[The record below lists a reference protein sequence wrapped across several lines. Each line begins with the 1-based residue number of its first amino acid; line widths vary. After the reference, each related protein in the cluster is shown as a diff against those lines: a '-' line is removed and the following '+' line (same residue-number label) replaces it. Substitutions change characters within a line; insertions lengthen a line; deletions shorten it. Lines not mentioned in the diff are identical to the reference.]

1 MNTITLPEFY
11 CPFPSRLN
19 PLAETANRHTLAWVK
34 RFNLVSDD
42 REWRRLEASKF
53 SWLAARAY
61 PDAPAEGLNIVSDW
75 NTWLFIR
82 DDQCDESGFGR
93 NPEKLA
99 HFHERLTE
107 ILIGREPSEMD
118 LPLARALHDLCSRLR
133 RTTSDAWMCRFTL
146 SVIEYFESSVWEAQ
160 NRAAAITPDPSTYVT
175 MRPFTGGLYTDIE
188 LIDVVE
194 NIDLPLHVRKH
205 EILQSLI
212 RMANNVVCWSND
224 IISFAKE
231 VQHHD
236 VHNLVVTF
244 QHHHRLS
251 LQGAIQQAAEQT
263 NKEVRDF
270 IALKEQ
276 LPAFGAGIDSDVQRF
291 VSILC
296 SWMRG
301 NLDWSYTSGR
311 YAVSPAGGCWE
322 CEAKKPEAAFDL
334 SEGELHR

>member
-1 MNTITLPEFY
+1 MITPPEFY

-19 PLAETANRHTLAWVK
+19 PHADAANRHTLAWV
-34 RFNLVSDD
+34 RQFNLVSGD
-42 REWRRLEASKF
+42 REWRRLEASRF

-61 PDAPAEGLNIVSDW
+61 PDAPLDGLDIVSDW

-93 NPEKLA
+93 NPDDLA
-99 HFHERLTE
+99 RFHERLTE
-107 ILIGREPSEMD
+107 ILTGREPGEAD
-118 LPLARALHDLCSRLR
+118 LPLAHALHELCSRLR
-133 RTTSDAWMCRFTL
+133 QTASNAWMCRFIL
-146 SVIEYFESSVWEAQ
+146 SVIEYFESSEWEAR
-160 NRAAAITPDPSTYVT
+160 NRAAAVTPDPETYIA

-205 EILQSLI
+205 ETLQSLI

-231 VQHHD
+231 VQHND

-251 LQGAIQQAAEQT
+251 LQEAVRQTAELT
-263 NKEVRDF
+263 NQEVRNF
-270 IALKEQ
+270 VALQER
-276 LPAFGAGIDSDVQRF
+276 LPAFGSGIDADVQRF
-291 VSILC
+291 VSVLC

-311 YAVSPAGGCWE
+311 YAVPAAADFSE
-322 CEAKKPEAAFDL
+322 C
-334 SEGELHR
+334 

>member
-1 MNTITLPEFY
+1 MSTITLPEFY

-19 PLAETANRHTLAWVK
+19 SHAEAANRHTLAWVR
-34 RFNLVSDD
+34 RFNLVTDD
-42 REWRRLEASKF
+42 REWQRLEASKF

-61 PDAPAEGLNIVSDW
+61 PDAPYEGLNIVSDW

-93 NPEKLA
+93 SPDKLA

-107 ILIGREPSEMD
+107 ILTGREPNETD
-118 LPLARALHDLCSRLR
+118 LPLARALHDLYLRLR
-133 RTTSDAWMCRFTL
+133 QIANDDWMCRFIL
-146 SVIEYFESSVWEAQ
+146 SVVEYFESSVWEAK
-160 NRAAAITPDPSTYVT
+160 NRASGITPDPLTYVT

-194 NIDLPLHVRKH
+194 DISLPLHVRKH
-205 EILQSLI
+205 DTLQNLI

-231 VQHHD
+231 VQHND

-244 QHHHRLS
+244 QHHRRLS
-251 LQGAIQQAAEQT
+251 LQDAIQQAAELT
-263 NKEVRDF
+263 NREVRNF

-276 LPAFGAGIDSDVQRF
+276 LPTFGAAIDSDVQRF
-291 VSILC
+291 VSVLC

-301 NLDWSYTSGR
+301 NLDWSYSSGR
-311 YAVSPAGGCWE
+311 YVVSIVGNGP
-322 CEAKKPEAAFDL
+322 K
-334 SEGELHR
+334 

>member
-1 MNTITLPEFY
+1 MNTSTSPEFY

-19 PLAETANRHTLAWVK
+19 PNAEAANRHTLAWVK
-34 RFNLVSDD
+34 HFNLISDD
-42 REWRRLEASKF
+42 REWRRLQASKF

-61 PDAPAEGLNIVSDW
+61 PDAPSEGLNIVSDW

-93 NPEKLA
+93 NPDKLI

-107 ILIGREPSEMD
+107 ILIGREPDESD
-118 LPLARALHDLCSRLR
+118 RPLAYALHDLCVRLR
-133 RTTSDAWMCRFTL
+133 RAASNDWMCRFIV

-160 NRAAAITPDPSTYVT
+160 NRAAAITPDPLTYVT

-194 NIDLPLHVRKH
+194 HISLPLHVRKH
-205 EILQSLI
+205 ETLQGLI

-224 IISFAKE
+224 VISFAKE
-231 VQHHD
+231 VRHND

-244 QHHHRLS
+244 QHHYQLS
-251 LQGAIQQAAEQT
+251 LQDAVRKAADLT
-263 NKEVRDF
+263 NKEVRNF
-270 IALKEQ
+270 IALKER
-276 LPAFGAGIDSDVQRF
+276 LPTFGAEIDADVQRF
-291 VSILC
+291 VSVLC

-311 YAVSPAGGCWE
+311 YSVELVGE
-322 CEAKKPEAAFDL
+322 C
-334 SEGELHR
+334 SHC